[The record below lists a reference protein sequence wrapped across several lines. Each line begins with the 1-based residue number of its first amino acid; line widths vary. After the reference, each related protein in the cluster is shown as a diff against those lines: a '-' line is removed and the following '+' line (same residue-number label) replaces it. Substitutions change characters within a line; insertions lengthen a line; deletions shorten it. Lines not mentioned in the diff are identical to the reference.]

1 MLIELLTDRYPGM
14 RQWLTQR
21 ISAVVMAIYTLL
33 LVLLVLIQ
41 QPANFQEWHAFFS
54 PWWWRI
60 VTILFWICLTMHARL
75 GVRDVLKDYVFNLT
89 LRSYLQLLVE
99 LALMVDLIWLVM
111 ILMNLNTGTL

>member
-21 ISAVVMAIYTLL
+21 LSAVVMALYTLL
-33 LVLLVLIQ
+33 FVLLVAIQ
-41 QPANFQEWHAFFS
+41 QPTNYQEWHAFFS
-54 PWWWRI
+54 PWWWRL
-60 VTILFWICLTMHARL
+60 VTILFWICLTMHAWL

-99 LALMVDLIWLVM
+99 LALIVDLIWLVM